1 MRFILDFTDSALE
14 DLGFF
19 KKYEQTVIL
28 DQMDLQLRYEPTTE
42 TRNRK
47 PLEPNALGA
56 WEVRIGV
63 YRVFYDMDAAEATV
77 KVKAIGYKE
86 HNTLYIRGKEYTL

>member
-1 MRFILDFTDSALE
+1 MRFLLDFTDSALE

-19 KKYEQTVIL
+19 KKYEQALIL
-28 DQMDLQLRYEPTTE
+28 DEMDTQLRYEPTIE

-47 PLEPNALGA
+47 PLEPNALGE
-56 WEVRIGV
+56 WELRIGE
-63 YRVFYDMDAAEATV
+63 YRVFYDIDAVEATV

-86 HNTLYIRGKEYTL
+86 HNTLYLRRKEYTL